1 MEKIKNIII
10 YACDEKSAYAIAI
23 DENDKRKIITDSS
36 ELRKTVFALYG
47 NVVGKSAAD
56 FREAVKYLLNSK
68 HLLVG
73 NNNVIVEIHYN
84 KEDDITKSV
93 EVKRLDGTKIILTA
107 DQDDFEENL
116 KIIMNE
122 VIATY
127 GSKEALTDLNIFT
140 FKNVVTANQATIE
153 NESTQEENEAE
164 TENEVEEQELDEEE
178 LEEAVERR
186 NPGVKKFKVFR
197 TGLAL
202 AVAAALG
209 FGAHY
214 FLKKDSET
222 KYIYV
227 NPDAITTPNP
237 VENPE
242 DYDTQ
247 YPDFPNEEVP
257 TATEEPSFNFD
268 YTPITEKNSF
278 LVKLIHDSGMEETT
292 YMETSYNDI
301 CFYASNSANEIMNY
315 IAHPEANSR
324 PSVGI
329 CVAYSYSIDD
339 PAEKSYVSYI
349 ENIRNALVA
358 SYFAGDMSNYNE
370 YSRRGCVG
378 IMAYLGDDIAIE
390 NNKYVIRYSN
400 LSPETK
406 DVVTKIFTDILD
418 MSQNTTFEYD
428 GKTYDFYDAQTV
440 VYSQRDALEETMTK

>member
-10 YACDEKSAYAIAI
+10 YACDEKSTYAIAV
-23 DENDKRKIITDSS
+23 DENDKRKIINDSS

-47 NVVGKSAAD
+47 NVVGKSITD

-68 HLLVG
+68 HLLVD
-73 NNNVIVEIHYN
+73 NNNVIVKIHYN

-93 EVKRLDGTKIILTA
+93 EVKRLDGTKITLTA
-107 DQDDFEENL
+107 DQDDFEEKL
-116 KIIMNE
+116 KIIMKE

-127 GSKEALTDLNIFT
+127 GSKEALTDLNIFS
-140 FKNVVTANQATIE
+140 FKNVVTANQTTIE
-153 NESTQEENEAE
+153 NESTQE
-164 TENEVEEQELDEEE
+164 ENEVEEQELDEEE
-178 LEEAVERR
+178 IEEAVERR

-202 AVAAALG
+202 AVAAAIG
-209 FGAHY
+209 FSAHY

-227 NPDAITTPNP
+227 PDAITTPNP

-315 IAHPEANSR
+315 IAHPEANGK
-324 PSVGI
+324 PTEGI

-339 PAEKSYVSYI
+339 PVEKSYVSYI

-390 NNKYVIRYSN
+390 NNEYVVRYSN

-406 DVVTKIFTDILD
+406 DVVTKIFKDILD
-418 MSQNTTFEYD
+418 MSQNTTFEYN
-428 GKTYDFYDAQTV
+428 GRTCGFYDAQTV
-440 VYSQRDALEETMTK
+440 VYSQIDALEETMTK

>member
-10 YACDEKSAYAIAI
+10 YACDEKNSYAIAI
-23 DENDKRKIITDSS
+23 NEDDKRKIITDSL

-47 NVVGKSAAD
+47 NVVGKSTSD
-56 FREAVKYLLNSK
+56 FREAVRYLHNSK

-73 NNNVIVEIHYN
+73 NDNVIVEIQYN
-84 KEDDITKSV
+84 KEDDVTKSV
-93 EVKRLDGTKIILTA
+93 EVKRLDGTKIILTV
-107 DQDDFEENL
+107 DQEDFEEKL
-116 KIIMNE
+116 KVIMNE
-122 VIATY
+122 AIATY
-127 GSKEALTDLNIFT
+127 GSKEALTDFNIST
-140 FKNVVTANQATIE
+140 FKNVVTANQATVE
-153 NESTQEENEAE
+153 NETEEAE
-164 TENEVEEQELDEEE
+164 EEQNFDEEE
-178 LEEAVERR
+178 IEEAVERR
-186 NPGVKKFKVFR
+186 NPGVKKFKIFKR
-197 TGLAL
+197 GLAL

-214 FLKKDSET
+214 LLKKDNET

-242 DYDTQ
+242 DYTTQ
-247 YPDFPNEEVP
+247 YPDFPNEEAP

-278 LVKLIHDSGMEETT
+278 LVKLIHDNGMEETT

-301 CFYASNSANEIMNY
+301 CFFASNSANEIMNY

-329 CVAYSYSIDD
+329 CVAYSASIDD
-339 PAEKSYVSYI
+339 PVEKSYVSYI
-349 ENIRNALVA
+349 ENIRNILVA

-390 NNKYVIRYSN
+390 NDEYVIRYSD

-406 DVVTKIFTDILD
+406 DVVTKIFKDILD
-418 MSQNTTFEYD
+418 MSQNTTFEYY
-428 GKTYDFYDAQTV
+428 GRTCGFYDAQTV
-440 VYSQRDALEETMTK
+440 VYSQIDALEETMTK

>member
-10 YACDEKSAYAIAI
+10 YACDEKKTYAIAI
-23 DENDKRKIITDSS
+23 NEDDKREIITESS
-36 ELRKTVFALYG
+36 KLRKTVFALYE
-47 NVVGKSAAD
+47 NVVGKSTSD
-56 FREAVKYLLNSK
+56 FKGAVNYLFNSK
-68 HLLVG
+68 HLLAS

-84 KEDDITKSV
+84 KEDDITKNV
-93 EVKRLDGTKIILTA
+93 EVKRLDGTKTVITA
-107 DQDDFEENL
+107 DQDDFEEKL
-116 KIIMNE
+116 KNVINE

-140 FKNVVTANQATIE
+140 FKNVASTKQAPVE
-153 NESTQEENEAE
+153 NESTQEENETEEAE
-164 TENEVEEQELDEEE
+164 EEQNFDEEE
-178 LEEAVERR
+178 IEEAVERK
-186 NPGVKKFKVFR
+186 NPGVKKFKIFKR
-197 TGLAL
+197 GLAL

-214 FLKKDSET
+214 LLKKDNE

-242 DYDTQ
+242 DYETQ
-247 YPDFPNEEVP
+247 YPDFPDEELP
-257 TATEEPSFNFD
+257 TPTEEPSFNFD

-292 YMETSYNDI
+292 YMEVSYNDI

-315 IAHPEANSR
+315 IAYPEENGK

-329 CVAYSYSIDD
+329 CVAYSASIDD
-339 PAEKSYVSYI
+339 PVEKSYVSYI

-358 SYFAGDMSNYNE
+358 SYFAGNMSNYNE

-378 IMAYLGDDIAIE
+378 IMAYLGDDVSIE
-390 NNKYVIRYSN
+390 NGGYAVRYSD

-406 DVVTKIFTDILD
+406 DVVTKIFKDILD
-418 MSQNTTFEYD
+418 MSQNTTFEYN
-428 GKTYDFYDAQTV
+428 GQTYGFYDAQTV
-440 VYSQRDALEETMTK
+440 VYSQIDALEETMTK

>member
-23 DENDKRKIITDSS
+23 DVNDKRKIITDTS

-47 NVVGKSAAD
+47 KSTTD
-56 FREAVKYLLNSK
+56 FREAVKYLLNLK
-68 HLLVG
+68 LLLVR

-107 DQDDFEENL
+107 DQDNFEEKL
-116 KIIMNE
+116 KNIMNE

-164 TENEVEEQELDEEE
+164 TENEVEEEQELDEEE

-186 NPGVKKFKVFR
+186 NPGVKKFKITRKGV
-197 TGLAL
+197 AL
-202 AVAAALG
+202 TVAAAIALVG
-209 FGAHY
+209 IGHHVFP
-214 FLKKDSET
+214 KNKET

-278 LVKLIHDSGMEETT
+278 LVKLIYDSGMEETT
-292 YMETSYNDI
+292 YMEVSYNEI

-358 SYFAGDMSNYNE
+358 SCFAGDMSNYNE

-390 NNKYVIRYSN
+390 NDGYVIRYSN

-428 GKTYDFYDAQTV
+428 GKTYDFYDARTV
-440 VYSQRDALEETMTK
+440 VFSQRDALEETMKK

>member
-10 YACDEKSAYAIAI
+10 YACDEKKTYAIAI
-23 DENDKRKIITDSS
+23 NEDDKREIITESS
-36 ELRKTVFALYG
+36 KLRKTVFALYE
-47 NVVGKSAAD
+47 NVVGKSTSD
-56 FREAVKYLLNSK
+56 FKEAVNYLFNSK
-68 HLLVG
+68 HLLAS

-84 KEDDITKSV
+84 KEDDITKNV
-93 EVKRLDGTKIILTA
+93 EVKRLDGTKTVITA
-107 DQDDFEENL
+107 DQDDFEEKL
-116 KIIMNE
+116 KNVINE

-140 FKNVVTANQATIE
+140 FKNVASTKQAPVE
-153 NESTQEENEAE
+153 NESTQEENETEEAE
-164 TENEVEEQELDEEE
+164 EEQNFDEEE
-178 LEEAVERR
+178 IEEAVERK
-186 NPGVKKFKVFR
+186 NPGVKKFKIFKR
-197 TGLAL
+197 GLAL

-214 FLKKDSET
+214 LLKKDNE

-242 DYDTQ
+242 DYETQ
-247 YPDFPNEEVP
+247 YPDFPDEELP
-257 TATEEPSFNFD
+257 TPTEEPSFNFD

-292 YMETSYNDI
+292 YMEVSYNDI

-315 IAHPEANSR
+315 IAYPEENGK

-329 CVAYSYSIDD
+329 CVAYSASIDD
-339 PAEKSYVSYI
+339 PVEKSYVSYI

-358 SYFAGDMSNYNE
+358 SYFAGNMSNYNE

-378 IMAYLGDDIAIE
+378 IMAYLGDDVSIE
-390 NNKYVIRYSN
+390 NGGYAVRYSD

-406 DVVTKIFTDILD
+406 DVVTKIFKDILD
-418 MSQNTTFEYD
+418 MSQNTTFEYN
-428 GKTYDFYDAQTV
+428 GQTYGFYDAQTV
-440 VYSQRDALEETMTK
+440 VYSQIDALEETMTK